1 MYENHFQNSGNAVVG
16 HENPVRNRQTGDI
29 ARNSR
34 NTDSLLV
41 INELHVMEN
50 MTQSVTKNRSSRMIS
65 QNSPL
70 CGMPNIAGIMQA
82 I

>member
-1 MYENHFQNSGNAVVG
+1 MVG

-29 ARNSR
+29 ARKSR

-41 INELHVMEN
+41 IHELHVMEN
-50 MTQSVTKNRSSRMIS
+50 ITQSVTKNRSRRMIS
-65 QNSPL
+65 QNTPL
-70 CGMPNIAGIMQA
+70 CGMPNIAGMIQA